1 MHFRCSPQAWEE
13 KLAGESVNPRLSISL
28 VGEILGTGE
37 NGKKEPIIEDKNM
50 NDQLLSVSLLGKSD

>member
-1 MHFRCSPQAWEE
+1 M
-13 KLAGESVNPRLSISL
+13 NPRLSISL
-28 VGEILGTGE
+28 AGEILGTDE